1 MLNNSMELK
10 IFLKNCFG
18 IGKLEHSFDLSKDN
32 AIMVYAPNGTMKTS
46 LARTFMCL
54 EDNHNAA
61 DLLDDTKV
69 SKYSIQLD
77 GNFVANDQV
86 YVYKTEDNQIE
97 PNGISHIEED
107 NLGSFISSPKEVAEF
122 KNILEPI
129 GVILRGL
136 DDKFNKFVDYGKIVF
151 HEEVLKLYKENGIL
165 AKYDSL
171 YKAII
176 ESKGFDTSKCNFSG
190 VYYKELFDKH
200 GVSAKYINSHYN
212 ELIST
217 TTQRKIVKV
226 VGQRRWNRLCKIVD
240 DNSYI
245 RSKIGD
251 LDSLRKEFLLFFIKS
266 ENTIISEYFSLYNK
280 IRGQLLNIISKVNK
294 DTQLW
299 DLIISIFNNR
309 FHVPYHLQLDN
320 KAEALLNHDFLRIKY
335 LHSNGRG
342 EIEYKSKEHFLNFVS
357 TGEKRAYYL
366 LINLFEI
373 EKRKTRKKKQIIVID
388 DIAESFDY
396 KNKYAIIE
404 YLADLKDCKNF
415 ILIILTHNFDFYR
428 TVHSRLNVK
437 NIFIANKDKERNVTL
452 QKGSYVRDIIKNK
465 LIKNIDNPLYLIAL
479 IPFVRNI
486 VEYTKG
492 GSSDE
497 YIQLTSFLHVK
508 PETESLTMW
517 DLMRIVAAN
526 IHIANKV
533 SISNTDQKY
542 INCLYCKAEDVV
554 KSDNIIAI
562 ENKLVLSMA
571 IRIIAE
577 LFMTREIGGK
587 TDENRDVNSNQTKF
601 LFEKYRKCHPAK
613 ENESKIIRKVLMLT
627 SENIHINNFMFEPI
641 IDLSLDELKYLYNEV
656 KSLQ

>member
-1 MLNNSMELK
+1 MELK